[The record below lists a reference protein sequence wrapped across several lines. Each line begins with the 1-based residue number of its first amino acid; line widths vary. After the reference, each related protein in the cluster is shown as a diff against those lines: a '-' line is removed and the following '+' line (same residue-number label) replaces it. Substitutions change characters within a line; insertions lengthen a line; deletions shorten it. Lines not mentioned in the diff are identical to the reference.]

1 MMKRLDRRTVLRGL
15 LGAAA
20 VSIGLPPLEIFM
32 TDNGDAY
39 AGESGFPKRFGWW
52 FFGNGV
58 HAEKWV
64 PEATGVGDE
73 WELSPQL
80 APLAD
85 HKDAITVVSG
95 LKVFMPNSV
104 PHGTGPAG
112 ILTGR
117 RLGVAGG
124 DFGSSSF
131 GAPSLDQI
139 IANEVGGETL
149 YRSLEVAVQRTTA
162 SLSYSAPNQPIPPEN
177 SPHALFKRLFA
188 SGFTEPGDTPI
199 IDPTIG
205 LRRSVLDVVSEDA
218 SALKKRLGHFDGV
231 RVEQHFDNIRSLE
244 KKLQKLEEDPPNLAS
259 CMLPAEPLE
268 DYPDANGVPQMSAV
282 SRVMSDLVAMALAC
296 DQTRVFSV
304 MFSKPV
310 NGVLYPGATAGHHQ
324 LTHDELG
331 DQPQVHAIIV
341 QIIEELAYFIGALR
355 AIPEGDGNLLDNSA
369 VLGFSDCSFGKSHAV
384 DDYPLLLAGSACG
397 ALRQGIHYRAPSAEN
412 ASKLGFSIL
421 RAMDLSPT
429 AFGGDEGLVT
439 EGIDEIET

>member
-1 MMKRLDRRTVLRGL
+1 MKPLDRRTLLRGL

-32 TDNGDAY
+32 NPNGDAY

-58 HAEKWV
+58 HADRWV
-64 PEATGVGDE
+64 PESTGSD
-73 WELSPQL
+73 WELSEQL

-85 HKDAITVVSG
+85 VKEQLTVVSG
-95 LKVFMPNSV
+95 LKVFTPNSV

-124 DFGSSSF
+124 EFSSSSF
-131 GAPSLDQI
+131 GAPSLDQV
-139 IANEVGGETL
+139 IANEIGGDTL
-149 YRSLEVAVQRTTA
+149 YRSLEVAVERTTA
-162 SLSYSAPNQPIPPEN
+162 SLAYSAPNQPIPPEN
-177 SPHALFKRLFA
+177 SPHALFSRLFG
-188 SGFTEPGDTPI
+188 SGFTAPGDSPI
-199 IDPTIG
+199 LDPKLG
-205 LRRSVLDVVSEDA
+205 LRRSVLDAVSDDA
-218 SALKKRLGHFDGV
+218 QALRKRLGHFDAV

-244 KKLQKLEEDPPNLAS
+244 KKLAKLEEDPPNLAS
-259 CMLPAEPLE
+259 CALPAEPLA
-268 DYPDANGVPQMSAV
+268 DYPDTSGVPQMSAV
-282 SRVMSDLVAMALAC
+282 SRAMSDLVAMALAC

-310 NGVLYPGATAGHHQ
+310 NGVLYPGASAGHHQ

-331 DQPQVHAIIV
+331 EQPQVNAIIV
-341 QIIEELAYFIGALR
+341 QIVTELAYFIAALR
-355 AIPEGDGNLLDNSA
+355 AIPEGDGTLLDNSV
-369 VLGFSDCSFGKSHAV
+369 VLGFSDCSFGKSHAI

-397 ALRQGIHYRAPSAEN
+397 ALRQNMHYRAASAEN
-412 ASKLGFSIL
+412 ASKLGFTIL
-421 RAMDLSPT
+421 RAMDMSPT
-429 AFGGDEGLVT
+429 TFGGDEGLVT